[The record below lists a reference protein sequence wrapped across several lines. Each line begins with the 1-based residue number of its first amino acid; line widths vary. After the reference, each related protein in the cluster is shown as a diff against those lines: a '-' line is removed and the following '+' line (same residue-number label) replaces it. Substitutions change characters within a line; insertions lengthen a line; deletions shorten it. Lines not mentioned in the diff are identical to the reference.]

1 MTLEVLIYL
10 IHKAPLNE
18 EGENKIAFMSVYCTR
33 FTYVD
38 NCLKNIYY
46 SCIQKHTDIGNVLLF
61 HFIVGGFFLCNIY
74 PFLYRCENKS
84 VADKTEVL
92 QSSLSRLNSGDNVI
106 ILVNVIYF
114 S

>member
-61 HFIVGGFFLCNIY
+61 HFIVGGFFLCN
-74 PFLYRCENKS
+74 RS

>member
-18 EGENKIAFMSVYCTR
+18 EGENKIA

-46 SCIQKHTDIGNVLLF
+46 SCIQKHTDIGNVLLL

-74 PFLYRCENKS
+74 PFLYRCENRS